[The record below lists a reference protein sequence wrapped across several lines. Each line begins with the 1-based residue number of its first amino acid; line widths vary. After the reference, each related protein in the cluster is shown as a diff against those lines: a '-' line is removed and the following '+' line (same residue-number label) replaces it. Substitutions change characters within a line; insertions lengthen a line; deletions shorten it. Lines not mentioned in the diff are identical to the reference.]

1 MLFDN
6 VFLSYTVVD
15 SCCIIT
21 YKKGARIDYEVG
33 RSIIE
38 EKKRLQKVIKIKK
51 FIGVID
57 SSVRID
63 KSIMKQFAT
72 KDALDGVDMIGV
84 VFTSKNKL
92 IRLGQRLGVQV
103 LNGLIVFNKDAPPK
117 TKFFCNQ
124 RAALNWMNK

>member
-21 YKKGARIDYEVG
+21 YKEGARIDYEVG
-33 RSIIE
+33 QSIIE
-38 EKKRLQKVIKIKK
+38 EKKRLQKVINIKK

-103 LNGLIVFNKDAPPK
+103 LNGLIVFNKTTPPK
-117 TKFFCNQ
+117 TKFFYNQ
-124 RAALNWMNK
+124 RTALNWMNK

>member
-6 VFLSYTVVD
+6 VFLSYRVVD

-33 RSIIE
+33 QSIIE

-103 LNGLIVFNKDAPPK
+103 LNGLIVFNKTTPPK
-117 TKFFCNQ
+117 TKFFYNQ